1 MLKFSCDCFRKINR
15 EDSDEPYHLCLSP
28 ESIECYYCKLAGLLA
43 WFLPD
48 TFPLT
53 R

>member
-28 ESIECYYCKLAGLLA
+28 ESMNVITVNWQVFWLGFC
-43 WFLPD
+43 
-48 TFPLT
+48 LT
-53 R
+53 PSR